1 MRAGDLRN
9 QIQIFNLSVSP
20 DGAGGTTPTYTLVQ
34 TLWAKIVA
42 KTGSR
47 GFEDSRIALDQ
58 TYEMTIRYDDYP
70 EFSQLD
76 KIIFNDGL
84 YVVQSYSTVEERKK
98 TIIIYCTLDRMV
110 TGNDFIMLENG
121 TTYMVTE

>member
-1 MRAGDLRN
+1 MKAGELRN
-9 QIQIFNLSVSP
+9 QIQIYNLTVSP
-20 DGAGGTTPTYTLVQ
+20 DGAGGTTPTYTLAQ
-34 TLWAKIVA
+34 TLWAKIKA
-42 KTGSR
+42 KTGKR
-47 GFEDSRIALDQ
+47 DFEDSRISLDE
-58 TYEMTIRYDDYP
+58 TYEIVIRYDDYP

-76 KIIFNDGL
+76 KIMFNNGL
-84 YVVQSYSTVEERKK
+84 YVVQSFYTVEERKK

>member
-1 MRAGDLRN
+1 MKAGELRN
-9 QIQIFNLSVSP
+9 QIQIYNLSVSP
-20 DGAGGTTPTYTLVQ
+20 DGAGGTTPTYTLTK
-34 TLWAKIVA
+34 TLWAKIKA

-47 GFEDSRIALDQ
+47 DFEDSRISLDE

-76 KIIFNDGL
+76 KIVFNEGL
-84 YVVQSYSTVEERKK
+84 YVVQSYYTVEERKK
-98 TIIIYCTLDRMV
+98 TIIIYCTLDRRV